1 MTSFETP
8 DAASIIDRAK
18 NILMS
23 PDAEW
28 DKIDGEKPTIQSLY
42 TGYICVLSAIPPLAG
57 AIGGVLFGYGAMGY
71 SFRLPLGSAIAGA
84 LVQYILGLIMGG
96 ILALVI
102 EQLAPTFGGTK
113 DRILAFKGAA
123 YSMTASCL
131 AGIFSLIPALSLLG
145 IVGLYS
151 LYLLYRGLP
160 KLMEAPQ
167 DKALVY
173 TGAVVV
179 AGIVLM
185 FVISL
190 LAAPFLHRGMM
201 GAGMGM

>member
-42 TGYICVLSAIPPLAG
+42 TGYIGVLAAIPPLAA
-57 AIGGVLFGYGAMGY
+57 AIGGVVFGYGGMGY

-84 LVQYILGLIMGG
+84 IVQYILGLIMVGV
-96 ILALVI
+96 LALVI
-102 EQLAPTFGGTK
+102 EQLAPTFDGTK
-113 DRILAFKGAA
+113 DRIQAFKVAA
-123 YSMTASCL
+123 YSMTASWL
-131 AGIFSLIPALSLLG
+131 TGIFAIVPALSLLS
-145 IVGLYS
+145 ILGLYS

-160 KLMEAPQ
+160 KLMKAPQ
-167 DKALVY
+167 EKALIY
-173 TGAVVV
+173 TAAVVV

-185 FVISL
+185 FVIGL
-190 LAAPFLHRGMM
+190 LAAPFMHRGMM